1 MFYRL
6 CLSRCC
12 YVECCKALE
21 RVEDMAEEWGA
32 PQYSLW
38 MDFVTRLTFHDPK
51 VVFFCCI
58 FLTFMIVLK
67 MLIFHL
73 GN

>member
-1 MFYRL
+1 MFYRI

-12 YVECCKALE
+12 YIECCKALE

-32 PQYSLW
+32 PPYSLE
-38 MDFVTRLTFHDPK
+38 MDFVIRLTFHDPK
-51 VVFFCCI
+51 VVFFLI